1 MTSTDKHIKIRTVF
15 MGTSPFAAT
24 ILEEMIKQQYNIVAV
39 YTKPDKP
46 TGRKQKIEES
56 AVKKTALEKGIEV
69 LQPEKFDEE
78 AVSKLKDLEPDIIVV
93 AAYGKILPQSALS
106 VPGFGCINVHGSL
119 LPKFRGPSP
128 IQNALLCGEEETG
141 ITIMLMDSGMDTGGI
156 ISQKSLQIR
165 PNDTADLLFDKLA
178 KLGADLLLE
187 TLPLWVD
194 RKLESKAQDSSLAT
208 LCQLID
214 REDGHIVWEEEA
226 QVIYNKYRALH
237 PWPGIFTYWKN
248 GESSV
253 RIKLLEVFL
262 QKTDPQTPHK
272 TGEVFELGDKIAV
285 QAIEGVI
292 ILSQVQLE
300 GKKPVT
306 IADFINGYPTFLG
319 SILY

>member
-1 MTSTDKHIKIRTVF
+1 MESTDKHIKIRTVF

-24 ILEEMIKQQYNIVAV
+24 ILEAMIEQQYNIVAV

-46 TGRKQKIEES
+46 VGRKQKVEES
-56 AVKKTALEKGIEV
+56 AVKKIALEKGIEV
-69 LQPEKFDEE
+69 LQPQKFDGE
-78 AVSKLKDLEPDIIVV
+78 AVSKLKDLEPDILVV
-93 AAYGKILPQSALS
+93 AAYGKILPPNALS
-106 VPGFGCINVHGSL
+106 IPGFGCINVHGSL

-128 IQNALLCGEEETG
+128 IQNALLCGEKETG
-141 ITIMLMDSGMDTGGI
+141 ITIMLMDNGMDTGNI
-156 ISQKSLQIR
+156 ISQKSLRIG
-165 PNDTADLLFDKLA
+165 PDDTADFLFDKLA
-178 KLGADLLLE
+178 KLGKSLLLE

-214 REDGHIVWEEEA
+214 REDGRVLWEEEA
-226 QVIYNKYRALH
+226 QVVYDKYRALH

-253 RIKLLEVFL
+253 RIKLLEISL
-262 QKTDPQTPHK
+262 QKMTPQSHHE

-285 QAIEGVI
+285 QAINGVI
-292 ILSQVQLE
+292 VLGQVQLE

-306 IADFINGYPTFLG
+306 ITDFINGYPAFLG